1 MRMRVYA
8 GSVLAW
14 SFLAAVFR
22 GCGGDVDTIHL
33 APAPHDRSTCVGGS
47 AVLLCE
53 DWRDTVEASRTQ
65 IFPPVSAISR
75 ETVPRLAASKAFLKA
90 MNLLDVSAAKRVR
103 RKKAK
108 GVEVE
113 TAAPGGGDASHS
125 DASCIDKDGP
135 GAVSS
140 DTEGDDHFD
149 PDHYAEI
156 ARGGAD
162 ARADAEVG
170 GAAAAEARVNVSRKI
185 SFGPW
190 SISEVHS
197 NGVHTGWGGNC
208 GCHYGTSW
216 GRDGKPKNLACK
228 QNLSMTKDSSD
239 LDTQRRL
246 CKAWLL
252 MGRNIRS
259 SDKCGREIHVGI
271 RREAIDVRL
280 EHELDAEAAEYLL
293 SLT

>member
-1 MRMRVYA
+1 MRVYE

-22 GCGGDVDTIHL
+22 GCGGDVATIHL

-75 ETVPRLAASKAFLKA
+75 EMVPRLAASKAFLKA

-108 GVEVE
+108 GVVVE
-113 TAAPGGGDASHS
+113 TAAPGGDDASHS
-125 DASCIDKDGP
+125 EASCVDKDGP
-135 GAVSS
+135 GALSS

-162 ARADAEVG
+162 AGRADAEVG
-170 GAAAAEARVNVSRKI
+170 GAEAEARVLVSRKVH
-185 SFGPW
+185 SGPW
-190 SISEVHS
+190 SISEVWS
-197 NGVHTGWGGNC
+197 NGVHTGWGANC
-208 GCHYGTSW
+208 SCHYGTSW
-216 GRDGKPKNLACK
+216 GRDGKPKNLICK
-228 QNLSMTKDSSD
+228 KHLSKTQGSD

-259 SDKCGREIHVGI
+259 SDKCGRQIHVGI
-271 RREAIDVRL
+271 TRQEIDDRP